1 MRQSHEPSDRGVN
14 NGRPMHLLHAQRAR
28 DLTDLPNI
36 TIVLGEALKR
46 VGIASIADLG
56 TLGAERAWERLCA
69 AGVQPDAHVLLA
81 LEGAIAGIPWRDLPR
96 SRRCELLHR
105 VM

>member
-1 MRQSHEPSDRGVN
+1 MH
-14 NGRPMHLLHAQRAR
+14 PMHLERAR

-46 VGIASIADLG
+46 VGIASIAELG

-69 AGVQPDAHVLLA
+69 AGAQPDAHVLLA
-81 LEGAIAGIPWRDLPR
+81 LEGAIAGLPWRDLPR
-96 SRRCELLHR
+96 PRRGELLHR
-105 VM
+105 VLQVPS

>member
-1 MRQSHEPSDRGVN
+1 
-14 NGRPMHLLHAQRAR
+14 MHLLHAQRTR

-46 VGIASIADLG
+46 VGITSIAELE

-81 LEGAIAGIPWRDLPR
+81 LEGAITGLPWRDLPR
-96 SRRCELLHR
+96 PRRCELLHR
-105 VM
+105 VTQVSSGTP